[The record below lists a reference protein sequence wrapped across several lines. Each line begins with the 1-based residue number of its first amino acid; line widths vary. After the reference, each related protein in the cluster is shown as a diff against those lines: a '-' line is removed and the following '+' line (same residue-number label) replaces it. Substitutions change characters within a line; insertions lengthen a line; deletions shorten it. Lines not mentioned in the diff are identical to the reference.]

1 MGDLSTAPVLSVR
14 LNLPYDRPPAALA
27 GNARAHW
34 RAEARAKQETRNTV
48 TVLARQ
54 AGLHR
59 YRPGHVEHV
68 TAQLVWAPGDRR
80 KRDSDNLW
88 RFAKVIF
95 DCIARGRPDLV
106 GLDVVPDDNAVET
119 AGDLRSNIFEA
130 RRGAEHRSRDAVDA
144 RRPHAAPSPGVHQ
157 RAPPIDDR
165 AVAAAT
171 HDGHL

>member
-1 MGDLSTAPVLSVR
+1 MTDLSTAPVLSVR
-14 LNLPYDRPPAALA
+14 LHLPYDRPPAALA

-106 GLDVVPDDNAVET
+106 GLDVVPDDSPEHFTKLAPVILPPP
-119 AGDLRSNIFEA
+119 APKAMYLDLWLRFA
-130 RRGAEHRSRDAVDA
+130 R
-144 RRPHAAPSPGVHQ
+144 PT
-157 RAPPIDDR
+157 DDS
-165 AVAAAT
+165 T
-171 HDGHL
+171 END